1 MSEETILF
9 CLATFG
15 AIAPPILVRGFR
27 QNRSPKLDARQAN
40 SRPISSPWTGWCLKK
55 SSADEWCTWAARLPQ
70 KGRLVIFTNALTSL
84 VIEGRRRLPIF
95 ETRDVADLHEQESTV
110 SQYPGE
116 LSGRDRC
123 THGSCPLQ

>member
-1 MSEETILF
+1 
-9 CLATFG
+9 
-15 AIAPPILVRGFR
+15 
-27 QNRSPKLDARQAN
+27 
-40 SRPISSPWTGWCLKK
+40 
-55 SSADEWCTWAARLPQ
+55 
-70 KGRLVIFTNALTSL
+70 L

-123 THGSCPLQ
+123 THGCPLQ